1 MIPIITLK
9 NIIIASDGVVSIH
22 PYFIHISYKI
32 VTICCACVRAY
43 DLIWWL
49 WWVLLFC
56 FVFASPK
63 CFSFSTILCVFFFC
77 ILLYVIHNRI
87 LLLLLFVKCAILSLR
102 SLCGC
107 RCCCVYAW
115 FLLHEW
121 NSAFHFFS
129 CFECKRLVLSLP
141 TQSSFVAYEWKPTWN
156 VRNIYWIRFVRFFHV
171 LHSLMLRWRFRS
183 TFTK

>member
-1 MIPIITLK
+1 M
-9 NIIIASDGVVSIH
+9 
-22 PYFIHISYKI
+22 
-32 VTICCACVRAY
+32 RAY
-43 DLIWWL
+43 ERMIWYDDCDGCFYS
-49 WWVLLFC
+49 VLSSHLRNVSHSRRFC
-56 FVFASPK
+56 VF
-63 CFSFSTILCVFFFC
+63 FFFC